1 MTAFLEAI
9 VNGWW
14 QGILLTLLVWLA
26 LRDTRRVN
34 ATTKVAIWQVTLLAV
49 ALLPVLQLLPPLLGQ
64 MAPMEVLTSAAAG
77 PSSPALALPPYSPA
91 STLRPIMELPESLT
105 EVAAICALFLAA
117 LQLLRLAIGYLVVRR
132 LKRKSTRLDVS
143 LPSPILRKTS
153 VLVSTRIGMPMAL
166 GYRQPAIL
174 LPQSMVLALTYDELQ
189 HVLLHESAH
198 LLRRDDWMAL
208 GERVLR
214 ALFSFQPAVHW
225 IGRQIE
231 REREVACDD
240 WVIAQSGEAKPYAAS
255 LARVAELG
263 SAARV
268 PMLAT
273 GAGRPKEI
281 FKRLETLL
289 DRTRNRLPQVSGTL
303 VFAVALALL
312 FVVSEGAS
320 FSPLLGLE
328 HYTNSWTETDATN
341 RNQIK
346 SRGEMRF
353 TANDQDVEWMS
364 PGAKLLIDKRDSW
377 QTRAVELE
385 ADDSGKIARRYF
397 VDGLARPW
405 GVDGQRYLA
414 KELPRWVRERGD
426 RIPERLSRL
435 VDERGVSA
443 AIEEIRTIRSTAL
456 RRQYL
461 EQLLGQPALT
471 ESQLHGVLRVA
482 REMGSDEDKRRFLER
497 VGPRF
502 TERGLDLETM
512 DLIDTIQSH
521 ADRQSLLERML
532 DRELT
537 GIRLARFSRS
547 VRQLHSDEMKAEL
560 LARVAAESP
569 GPMPAAYDDAL
580 ASIHS
585 VKDRERVLAAGQKR
599 P

>member
-1 MTAFLEAI
+1 
-9 VNGWW
+9 
-14 QGILLTLLVWLA
+14 
-26 LRDTRRVN
+26 
-34 ATTKVAIWQVTLLAV
+34 
-49 ALLPVLQLLPPLLGQ
+49 
-64 MAPMEVLTSAAAG
+64 
-77 PSSPALALPPYSPA
+77 
-91 STLRPIMELPESLT
+91 
-105 EVAAICALFLAA
+105 
-117 LQLLRLAIGYLVVRR
+117 
-132 LKRKSTRLDVS
+132 
-143 LPSPILRKTS
+143 
-153 VLVSTRIGMPMAL
+153 MAL
-166 GYRQPAIL
+166 GYRKPAIL
-174 LPQSMVLALTYDELQ
+174 LPQSMVLALTDEQLQ

-214 ALFSFQPAVHW
+214 ALFCFQPALYF

-255 LARVAELG
+255 LARIAELG

-273 GAGRPKEI
+273 GAGRPKQI

-289 DRTRNRLPQVSGTL
+289 DRTRNRLPEVSGTL

-320 FSPLLGLE
+320 FSRLLGLE
-328 HYTNSWTETDATN
+328 HYNNTWIETDATT
-341 RNQIK
+341 RNEIK

-385 ADDSGKIARRYF
+385 ADENGKIERRYF

-414 KELPRWVRERGD
+414 KELPRWTCERGD
-426 RIPERLSRL
+426 RIPDRLKRL
-435 VDERGVSA
+435 VDERGISSTL
-443 AIEEIRTIRSTAL
+443 EEIRTIRSTGV

-461 EQLLGQPALT
+461 EELLGHSTLT
-471 ESQLHGVLRVA
+471 DGQLHGVLRAA
-482 REMGSDEDKRRFLER
+482 REMGSDEEKRRFLER
-497 VGPRF
+497 TGPRF

-512 DLIDTIQSH
+512 DFIDTIQSH
-521 ADRQSLLERML
+521 EDRRSLLERML

-547 VRQLHSDEMKAEL
+547 VRQLHSDEMKAGL
-560 LARVAAESP
+560 LARVASESP
-569 GPMPAAYDDAL
+569 GPMPAAYDDAV

-585 VKDRERVLAAGQKR
+585 ATDRERVLAAGQKR

>member
-1 MTAFLEAI
+1 MTTFLEAI

-26 LRDTRRVN
+26 LRDTRRVS
-34 ATTKVAIWQVTLLAV
+34 ATTKVAIWQITLLV
-49 ALLPVLQLLPPLLGQ
+49 VVLLPVLQQVPTLLGQ
-64 MAPMEVLTSAAAG
+64 ISSIEVQAPLDAA
-77 PSSPALALPPYSPA
+77 PA
-91 STLRPIMELPESLT
+91 STAIALTPPSPVSTQRPVLELPESLMQ
-105 EVAAICALFLAA
+105 VAAVFALILAV

-132 LKRKSTRLDVS
+132 LKRKSTRLDVP
-143 LPSPILRKTS
+143 LPTPISRQPS

-166 GYRQPAIL
+166 GYRHPAIL
-174 LPQSMVLALTYDELQ
+174 LPQSMVLALTDGELQ

-214 ALFSFQPAVHW
+214 ALFAFQPAVHF
-225 IGRQIE
+225 IDRQIE

-255 LARVAELG
+255 LARIAELG
-263 SAARV
+263 STARV

-273 GAGRPKEI
+273 GAGRPKQI

-289 DRTRNRLPQVSGTL
+289 DSTRNRLPQVSGTL

-320 FSPLLGLE
+320 FSRLLGLE
-328 HYTNSWTETDATN
+328 HFTSSWTEMDATH
-341 RNQIK
+341 RNQIR

-353 TANDQDVEWMS
+353 SANDQDVEWMS

-377 QTRAVELE
+377 QTRALELE
-385 ADDSGKIARRYF
+385 ADDTGKIARRYF

-414 KELPRWVRERGD
+414 KELPRWVRERGH
-426 RIPERLSRL
+426 RIPERLKRL
-435 VDERGVSA
+435 VDEGGILSTL
-443 AIEEIRTIRSTAL
+443 EEIRTIRSTGI

-461 EQLLGQPALT
+461 EELLGQPALT
-471 ESQLHGVLRVA
+471 DSQLHKVLRVA
-482 REMGSDEDKRRFLER
+482 REMGSDEEKRRFLER
-497 VGPRF
+497 AGPRF

-512 DLIDTIQSH
+512 DLIDTLHSQ
-521 ADRQSLLERML
+521 ADRKSLLERML
-532 DRELT
+532 DQELT
-537 GIRLARFSRS
+537 GIRLARFSIS
-547 VRQLHSDEMKAEL
+547 VRQLHSDEIKAEL
-560 LARVAAESP
+560 LSRVASESH
-569 GPMPAAYDDAL
+569 GPMPAAYDDAV

-585 VKDRERVLAAGQKR
+585 VKDRERVLAAAQKR

>member
-49 ALLPVLQLLPPLLGQ
+49 ALLPVLQLLPPLLRQ
-64 MAPMEVLTSAAAG
+64 MAPMEVLTPAAAG

-328 HYTNSWTETDATN
+328 HYTNSSTETDATN

-502 TERGLDLETM
+502 RERGLDLETM

-521 ADRQSLLERML
+521 ADRQSLLERMM

>member
-1 MTAFLEAI
+1 MTTFLEAI

-26 LRDTRRVN
+26 LRDTRRVS
-34 ATTKVAIWQVTLLAV
+34 ATTKVAIWQVTLLV
-49 ALLPVLQLLPPLLGQ
+49 VVLLPVLQLLPTLLGQ
-64 MAPMEVLTSAAAG
+64 MGPVEVPTPVAT
-77 PSSPALALPPYSPA
+77 SPA
-91 STLRPIMELPESLT
+91 SAPIALTPPSPAPTLRPVVELPESFT
-105 EVAAICALFLAA
+105 QVAAVFALILAA
-117 LQLLRLAIGYLVVRR
+117 LQLLRLAIGYLVVLR
-132 LKRKSTRLDVS
+132 LKRKSTRLNVS
-143 LPSPILRKTS
+143 LPTAISRQPA

-166 GYRQPAIL
+166 GYLKPAIL
-174 LPQSMVLALTYDELQ
+174 LPQSMVLALTDDELQ

-214 ALFSFQPAVHW
+214 ALFCFQPAMHF

-240 WVIAQSGEAKPYAAS
+240 WVIAQSGEAKPYATS

-303 VFAVALALL
+303 VFAVVLALL

-320 FSPLLGLE
+320 FSRLLGLE
-328 HYTNSWTETDATN
+328 HYTSSWTETDATN

-377 QTRAVELE
+377 QTRALELE
-385 ADDSGKIARRYF
+385 ADDNGKIARRYF

-426 RIPERLSRL
+426 RIPERLQRL

-443 AIEEIRTIRSTAL
+443 TIEEIRTIHSTDL

-461 EQLLGQPALT
+461 EQLLGQPTLT
-471 ESQLHGVLRVA
+471 ETQLHGVLRVA

-512 DLIDTIQSH
+512 DLIDTINSQ

-532 DRELT
+532 DREMT

-560 LARVAAESP
+560 LARVASESH
-569 GPMPAAYDDAL
+569 GPMPAAYDDAV

-585 VKDRERVLAAGQKR
+585 VKDRERVLAAAQKQ